1 MYHIAYPLEEIIQV
15 IQAEGYIPHPEY
27 SIRTLAYDSRKLVD
41 EKYALF
47 FALSGRRNGDL
58 YIREAYQ
65 EGLRN
70 FVVHKNYNGA
80 AEFADANFLFV
91 NDTLKALQDL
101 VSRHRQNFNYPVIA
115 ITGSNGKT
123 IVKEW
128 LYQLLGHDKNIVRSP
143 KSYNSQI
150 GVPLSVWNMN
160 EKNNLGL
167 FEAGVSR
174 KGEMAALES
183 IIHPGIGVLTNI
195 GDAHNEGFNSR
206 DEKTAE
212 KLILFK
218 DVDLFVYSPKY
229 LDHYTGAIPGKNK
242 FTWAFNQQ
250 ADLNIIHQHATDDDH
265 TILTAI
271 FKGTEMVCR
280 LPFIDA
286 ASLENAVCC
295 WAVLLALQY
304 NAHDVIGWIER
315 LHAVRMRMELKTG
328 INNCS
333 IIDDSYSLDL
343 SSLGIALDFLNQQ
356 NQHPKRTLILSDIPE
371 AGMSPEILYKQIAEL
386 LKSKS
391 VDRLIG
397 VGPDISSYAEL
408 FSIEK
413 TFFPDTRALISHF
426 HALSIADET
435 ILLKGARKFE
445 FEQISR
451 ILTQKVHETVL
462 EINLNALENNLNH
475 YKAHLK
481 PGVKLMAMVKAFSYG
496 SGSFEIANVLQ
507 FNRVDYLAVAYA
519 DEGISL
525 REAGVTLPIMVMNP
539 DLQGFDLMIE
549 HMLEPE
555 IYSLRVLH
563 DFVEALKKADKQHY
577 PIHIKLDTGMHRL
590 GFAPGE
596 IDAMLEIT
604 AESSLVVV
612 KSAFSH
618 LTSSEDPLSDDL
630 THEQINLFASLT
642 NVMENTLGYRII
654 KHIANTSAISR
665 FPEAQFDMVRLG
677 IGLYGIDGTYPAHRS
692 PLETVATLKTCISQ
706 IRELKEGDTVGYN
719 RRGVMKRDG
728 RVATVKIGYADG
740 YNRQLGN
747 GTGKM
752 VVNGFL
758 APTIGN
764 ICMDMCMLDITGIP
778 AEEGDDVLVFDENH
792 TVNDIAVQLQTI
804 PYEVLTSISQRVK
817 RIYYYE

>member
-1 MYHIAYPLEEIIQV
+1 MYHIAYSLEEIKQV
-15 IQAEGYIPHPEY
+15 IQAEGITPHPEY

-58 YIREAYQ
+58 YIKEAYQ
-65 EGLRN
+65 EGIRN
-70 FVVHKNYNGA
+70 FVVQKNYTGVS
-80 AEFADANFLFV
+80 EFPDANFLLV
-91 NDTLKALQDL
+91 EDTLKALQDL
-101 VSRHRQNFNYPVIA
+101 VSKHRKNFSYPVIA

-128 LYQLLGHDKNIVRSP
+128 LYQLLGHEKNIIRSP

-160 EKNNLGL
+160 EKNNMGI
-167 FEAGVSR
+167 FEAGISR
-174 KGEMAALES
+174 KGEMSALKS
-183 IIHPGIGVLTNI
+183 IIRPNIGVLTNI
-195 GDAHNEGFNSR
+195 GQAHNEGFISR
-206 DEKTAE
+206 DEKIAE

-218 DVDLFVYSPKY
+218 GVDLFVYSPKY
-229 LDHYTGAIPGKNK
+229 LYNYKGTIPGKKK
-242 FTWAFNQQ
+242 FTWAFNQP
-250 ADLNIIHQHATDDDH
+250 ADLNVIRQYDGYENYTV
-265 TILTAI
+265 LTAI
-271 FKGTEMVCR
+271 FKGKSMKTM
-280 LPFIDA
+280 LPFKDA
-286 ASLENAVCC
+286 ASVENAVCC
-295 WAVLLALQY
+295 WALLLALKY
-304 NAHDVIGWIER
+304 DGDDVTIWIQE

-343 SSLGIALDFLNQQ
+343 SSLAIALDFLNQQ
-356 NQHPKRTLILSDIPE
+356 NQHPKKTLILSDIPE
-371 AGMSPEILYKQIAEL
+371 AGMSPKILYKQIAEL
-386 LKSKS
+386 LESKS

-397 VGPDISSYAEL
+397 VGPEISSYAKL

-413 TFFPDTRALISHF
+413 TFFPDTATLISQIHT
-426 HALSIADET
+426 IRITDET

-445 FEQISR
+445 FELISK

-475 YKAHLK
+475 YKSHLK

-507 FNRVDYLAVAYA
+507 FNRVDYLAVAYT

-539 DLQGFDLMIE
+539 DLLGFEMMIE
-549 HMLEPE
+549 DNLEPE
-555 IYSLRVLH
+555 IYSLRVLN
-563 DFVEALKKADKQHY
+563 DFIVALKKTEKKRY

-590 GFAPGE
+590 GFSTVE
-596 IDAMLEIT
+596 IGPMLKII
-604 AESSLVVV
+604 AKNPLIVV

-630 THEQINLFASLT
+630 THEQINLFTSIT
-642 NVMENTLGYRII
+642 NVMEKTLGYPII

-677 IGLYGIDGTYPAHRS
+677 IGLYGIDGTYPAHKS
-692 PLETVATLKTCISQ
+692 PLETVAKLKTCISQ
-706 IRELKEGDTVGYN
+706 IRELKNGDTVGYN
-719 RRGVMKRDG
+719 RKGVMTHDG

-752 VVNGFL
+752 LVNGFL
-758 APTIGN
+758 VPTIGN
-764 ICMDMCMLDITGIP
+764 ICMDMCMLDITGVP
-778 AEEGDDVLVFDENH
+778 AEEGDDVLVFDEHH
-792 TVNDIAVQLQTI
+792 TVNDIADQLKTI

>member
-1 MYHIAYPLEEIIQV
+1 MYHIAYSLEEIKEV
-15 IQAEGYIPHPEY
+15 IQAEGNIPHPEY

-41 EKYALF
+41 VKYALF
-47 FALSGRRNGDL
+47 FALSGRRNGDF
-58 YIREAYQ
+58 YIKEAYL
-65 EGLRN
+65 EGLRS
-70 FVVHKNYNGA
+70 FVVHKNYTGA
-80 AEFADANFLFV
+80 SQFPDANFLFV
-91 NDTLKALQDL
+91 NDTLKALQEL
-101 VSRHRQNFNYPVIA
+101 ASNHRKNFSYPVIA

-128 LYQLLGHDKNIVRSP
+128 LYQLLGHDKTIIRSP

-160 EKNNLGL
+160 EKNNMGL
-167 FEAGVSR
+167 FEAGISR
-174 KGEMAALES
+174 TGEMTALKD
-183 IIHPGIGVLTNI
+183 IIQPTIGVLTNI
-195 GDAHNEGFNSR
+195 GEAHNEGFNSR
-206 DEKTAE
+206 NEKIGE

-218 DVDLFVYSPKY
+218 DVDLLVYAPKY
-229 LDHYTGAIPGKNK
+229 LDHYNGTIPGKK
-242 FTWAFNQQ
+242 QFTWAFNQP
-250 ADLNIIHQHATDDDH
+250 ADLNIIRQRATHDDH

-271 FKGTEMVCR
+271 YKNREMGCR
-280 LPFIDA
+280 LPFKDA

-304 NAHDVIGWIER
+304 NADDAVSWIER
-315 LHAVRMRMELKTG
+315 LHAVKMRMELKTG
-328 INNCS
+328 TNNCS

-343 SSLGIALDFLNQQ
+343 SSLSIALDFLNQQ

-386 LKSKS
+386 LESKS
-391 VDRLIG
+391 VNRLIG
-397 VGPDISSYAEL
+397 VGPEISSYAEL

-413 TFFPDTRALISHF
+413 TFFADTAILISHI
-426 HALSIADET
+426 HNLHIADET

-445 FEQISR
+445 FEQISK

-539 DLQGFDLMIE
+539 DLLGFEIMIE
-549 HMLEPE
+549 HNLEPE

-563 DFVEALKKADKQHY
+563 DFIEVLKKADKKQY

-596 IDAMLEIT
+596 IDALLEIT
-604 AESSLVVV
+604 TKNPLIVV

-618 LTSSEDPLSDDL
+618 LTSSEDPLSDDF
-630 THEQINLFASLT
+630 THEQIDLFASLT
-642 NVMENTLGYRII
+642 NIMESALGYRII

-692 PLETVATLKTCISQ
+692 PLETVARLKTCISQ

-719 RRGVMKRDG
+719 RRGVMKQNG

-752 VVNGFL
+752 LVNGFL

-778 AEEGDDVLVFDENH
+778 AEEGDDVLVFDEHH
-792 TVNDIAVQLQTI
+792 TVNDIADQLKTI